1 MSALDALVEA
11 ACVPL
16 DGAHVSG
23 TLERADALLASH
35 PALAGSSI
43 HAAAILGDAD
53 AVRRHLAQDPG
64 QAAAK
69 GGSRLWDALTHL
81 CFSRY
86 LRLDPSRSA
95 GFVEAATAL
104 LDAGASA
111 STGFTHDGEWESA
124 LYGAAG
130 VARHADLT
138 KLLLDRGAD
147 PNDDEVVYHAPEGY
161 DNAVVKR
168 LVETGQLTADSLVTM
183 LVRKHDWHDH

>member
-111 STGFTHDGEWESA
+111 STGFTHDGEWGRCTLFDINFVPRPMSA
-124 LYGAAG
+124 REL
-130 VARHADLT
+130 R
-138 KLLLDRGAD
+138 
-147 PNDDEVVYHAPEGY
+147 EGFH
-161 DNAVVKR
+161 D
-168 LVETGQLTADSLVTM
+168 
-183 LVRKHDWHDH
+183 LVRRLYSADFTSWRREKARRMRRSAPRSRTP